1 LAKLTFFR
9 TSLTASD
16 NILSS
21 GRRAIVTGKINLKAL
36 LANAKPEMQEGT
48 FVFCTLADSEQIPAT
63 VKPILT
69 FCEQEG
75 MTIVIRREEAERV
88 GLAYQF
94 ASRLITLRVHSSL
107 DAIGFLAAITAR
119 LAKAD
124 ISVNAVSAFYHD
136 HLFVPHQ
143 RAAEALRLLQNL
155 SNAD

>member
-1 LAKLTFFR
+1 M
-9 TSLTASD
+9 
-16 NILSS
+16 
-21 GRRAIVTGKINLKAL
+21 TGKINLKAL

-69 FCEQEG
+69 FREQEG
-75 MTIVIRREEAERV
+75 MTIVIRREAERV
-88 GLAYQF
+88 RLAYQF

-107 DAIGFLAAITAR
+107 DAVGFLAAITAR